1 VNSTSALR
9 LGIIFQ
15 LLLIIACSC
24 AKKSDVSLWDVVD
37 ENSILIFESV
47 SNKDSLLN
55 SIIPFTLNSRHS
67 LLTVQ
72 KKSKSE
78 IDLVYV
84 FKSRPGE
91 IDSFLVKSTMKGK
104 DLKLSNRNYDGFK
117 IYDFLN
123 NQNTVT
129 LSFTLIE
136 DVLVASKSPLLVEN
150 AVRIY
155 QSKVK
160 LNFKDRSK
168 ALFEFALLKNDV
180 GNLYISLN
188 GLSDIVSITPDFF
201 STIPILKD
209 WSNKAVYDIA
219 KTPGYLVMNG
229 FALASDTSL
238 SYFQQHQP
246 VPITV
251 ARFIPNYANSII
263 HFGISEFDIKSKSDS
278 GIIKE
283 KNSIT
288 ELAIISQESSK
299 NLIAI
304 ARIPENHLNKLQL
317 FTNEYSES
325 YADNELKSI
334 NQPLIKSIYS
344 QFLPD
349 KNFAFGFMRENYL
362 IMTETLDD
370 LKLLIDANETEDT
383 WGKTRS
389 FQLFNERCLQES
401 NISIFTRQ
409 PKLIIES
416 NSFYRENQSLF
427 NELNLN
433 EVSWGAL
440 QYSALNN
447 NFYTS
452 FILGHETVGRIES
465 KPNKEV
471 ESKLVGNSIN
481 LKKVFVVKNLNT
493 LALLSQGEDNTIS
506 LISPTEG
513 VLWKYPTNEEIN
525 SDVYLIDYYKNGKF
539 QYLFSTKN
547 KVYVIDRLGRIITGF
562 PKSISG
568 NIQYLS
574 LVDYDKSK
582 NYRYLISTESN
593 SLYLFDK
600 DLNNLKDWGPK
611 TLPSLALTPSQH
623 FRSGGKDY
631 FIAILKDGSVNLF
644 SRSGASISK
653 FQLSKR
659 DNISGD
665 YFISVSTSINSSS
678 IYFVDKDGRVTQ
690 YSFDGKL
697 VANYNLVR
705 GNKSSFVLRRT
716 LTGNKFYFVRV
727 DTDKLAV
734 FGSDGKLIFE
744 RQNGGST
751 NLDVQIIERS
761 STKAIFS
768 FYDVDQKV
776 NYLYDQLGSEIL
788 PALESEVAP
797 VFGTL
802 NSKSPLMFYT
812 FPKNSIVVKT
822 IE

>member
-1 VNSTSALR
+1 
-9 LGIIFQ
+9 
-15 LLLIIACSC
+15 LI
-24 AKKSDVSLWDVVD
+24 
-37 ENSILIFESV
+37 
-47 SNKDSLLN
+47 
-55 SIIPFTLNSRHS
+55 
-67 LLTVQ
+67 VQ
-72 KKSKSE
+72 KKSKVE
-78 IDLVYV
+78 IDLVYI

-91 IDSFLVKSTMKGK
+91 IDSLLRKSAIKSK

-123 NQNTVT
+123 NQNKVT

-160 LNFKDRSK
+160 LNFKDRNK
-168 ALFEFALLKNDV
+168 TLFEFALLKNDI
-180 GNLYISLN
+180 GNLYINLN
-188 GLSDIVSITPDFF
+188 GLSDVVSITPDFF
-201 STIPILKD
+201 YTIPILKD

-219 KTPGYLVMNG
+219 KTPDYFVMNG

-251 ARFIPNYANSII
+251 ARFIPNYASSII
-263 HFGISEFDIKSKSDS
+263 HFGISEFDIKSKSDT
-278 GIIKE
+278 GIYKE
-283 KNSIT
+283 NNATT
-288 ELAIISQESSK
+288 ELAVINQENSK

-334 NQPLIKSIYS
+334 NQPLLKSIYA

-349 KNFAFGFMRENYL
+349 KNFAFGFMREDYL

-401 NISIFTRQ
+401 NISIFSRQ
-409 PKLIIES
+409 PKLINES
-416 NSFYRENQSLF
+416 NSFYKENQSLF

-452 FILGHETVGRIES
+452 FILGRETITTAES
-465 KPNKEV
+465 KPKGNL
-471 ESKLVGNSIN
+471 ESTLVSTSLN
-481 LKKVFVVKNLNT
+481 LKRVFVVKNLNALT
-493 LALLSQGEDNTIS
+493 LLSQGADNTIS

-513 VLWKYPTNEEIN
+513 VLWKYPINEEIKSN
-525 SDVYLIDYYKNGKF
+525 VYQIDYYKNGKF
-539 QYLFSTKN
+539 QYLFSTKD
-547 KVYVIDRLGRIITGF
+547 KVYLIDRLGRNVTGF

-582 NYRYLISTESN
+582 NYRYLVSIDGN
-593 SLYLFDK
+593 LLYLFDK

-611 TLPSLALTPSQH
+611 KLPSLALTPSQH

-631 FIAILKDGSVNLF
+631 FITLLKDGSVNLF
-644 SRSGASISK
+644 SRSGDPISK
-653 FQLSKR
+653 FQLPKR

-665 YFISVSTSINSSS
+665 YFISVGTSISSTS
-678 IYFVDKDGRVTQ
+678 IYFVDREGAVTQ
-690 YSFDGKL
+690 YNFDGKL
-697 VANYNLVR
+697 VANYNLIR
-705 GNKSSFVLRRT
+705 GNKSNFILRRT
-716 LTGNKFYFVRV
+716 MTGNKFYFIRI
-727 DTDKLAV
+727 DADKLAV

-788 PALESEVAP
+788 PAVESEIAP
-797 VFGTL
+797 VFGSL
-802 NSKSPLMFYT
+802 NSKSPLTLYT
-812 FPKNSIVVKT
+812 FTKNSIVVKT